1 MISQQIKVYHS
12 ISAQKPDTSAAKH
25 GGGGIM
31 IWAYIAATWHDSL
44 QIKSNQINIWQWIGD
59 MSKMWGQLLDS

>member
-31 IWAYIAATWHDSL
+31 IWAYIAAT
-44 QIKSNQINIWQWIGD
+44 
-59 MSKMWGQLLDS
+59 